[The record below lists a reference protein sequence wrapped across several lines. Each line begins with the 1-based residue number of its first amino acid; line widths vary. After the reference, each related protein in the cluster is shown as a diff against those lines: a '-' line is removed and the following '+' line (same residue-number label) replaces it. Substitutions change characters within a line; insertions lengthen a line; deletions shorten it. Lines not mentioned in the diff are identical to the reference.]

1 MELNFGENIKRLRR
15 SRDLTQE
22 ALADAL
28 GVSSQSVSKWEC
40 AYGYPDITQLPA
52 IANYFGVTIDELL
65 SNDEDGRK
73 KALEECRKKIN
84 DIPYASEE
92 QIEIVLDYH
101 RRYPDDL
108 RYTRML
114 CFNISDHITKIC
126 PENREKYYPL
136 LLQTAEKYINDPN
149 CRGSVAQSMINAC
162 PEEELDSW
170 LKYTSYAPENIR
182 RNRLIKRSMALGK
195 IDQQQVH
202 IYLSNLE
209 AFAYQLNIKYP
220 SDAGA
225 EKKAVYLKAIL
236 DVLASLGDNGIISD
250 GWLAFAANKELWYA
264 SCLFSIDKHDEGKK
278 AFLSAAEKLRRY
290 YSITEEYLDL
300 GSPIFGGIRIN
311 KNWKTA
317 IDENG
322 IEHKLFGLQ
331 HLMGYGEPSFTFT
344 LLTDPTLTWFDSAR
358 NEDYFKNTVKWIEEL
373 TGNASY

>member
-65 SNDEDGRK
+65 SNDEYGRK
-73 KALEECRKKIN
+73 KDYEEYKKKIN
-84 DIPYASEE
+84 GLHFATEE
-92 QIEIVLDYH
+92 QVEIILDYH

-108 RYTRML
+108 RYARML
-114 CFNISDHITKIC
+114 CISISDHITKIC

-136 LLQTAEKYINDPN
+136 LLQTAEKLINEPN
-149 CRGSVAQSMINAC
+149 CRATIAISMINAC
-162 PEEELDSW
+162 PEEELDRW
-170 LKYTSYAPENIR
+170 LQYTSYTPETIR

-195 IDQQQVH
+195 IDQQQVY

-209 AFAYQLNIKYP
+209 AFTYQFNLKYP
-220 SDAGA
+220 SDAGK
-225 EKKAVYLKAIL
+225 EKKGIYLKAIL
-236 DVLASLGDNGIISD
+236 NTFVSFGDNGVIPD
-250 GWLAFAANKELWYA
+250 GWLAFAANRELWYA
-264 SCLFSIDKHDEGKK
+264 GCLLSMGKNDEGKS
-278 AFLSAAEKLRRY
+278 AFMSAIEKLRCY

-300 GSPIFGGIRIN
+300 GSSLFGDVRVN

-317 IDENG
+317 MDENG
-322 IEHKLFGLQ
+322 VEYKLFGLQ
-331 HLMGYGEPSFTFT
+331 YLMTYGEPDFTFS
-344 LLTDPTLTWFDSAR
+344 LLTDPYYTEFDCAR
-358 NEDYFKNTVKWIEEL
+358 NEGYYQDAVKWLKEL
-373 TGNASY
+373 TEKASD